1 MNYEFENRRV
11 LVYGAGKS
19 GLSAARLL
27 LELKARVLLFDGR
40 DVSPEELLKE
50 AEGLEGVEVFTREFP
65 ESCLSRLDLV
75 VVSPG
80 VPCDIPDIIRIR
92 EAGIP
97 LTGEIELAYQASR
110 GDVLAVTGT
119 NGKTT
124 TTALLGELM
133 KSAGRETYVVGN
145 IGNPYTSEALKMTEH
160 AVTVAE
166 ISSFQLETIH
176 DFHPKVSAILNIT
189 EDHLNRHH
197 TMEEYIRVK
206 ELITLN
212 QTKSDTCVLNY
223 EDPVLRDFGSVCPAR
238 VVWFSSKR
246 ELPEGFYLKN
256 NKIMMCGGQGREEEL
271 FDTAQLKL
279 IGVHNYENV
288 MAACAMAFAAGAG
301 KEAIQRTLA
310 AFKPVAHRIE
320 FIAEKNGV
328 VWYNDSKGT
337 NPDAAIRGICAMS
350 RPTFLIAGGYDKG
363 SDYREWIRSFGNRVR
378 MLVLEGATKF
388 DIRDAALAEGFPE
401 EKIVIKESMR
411 EACEYC
417 RAHASCGD
425 AVLLSPA
432 CASWGEFPNYE
443 VRGDEFRKFVLT
455 EV

>member
-1 MNYEFENRRV
+1 MDCDFQGRNV

-19 GLSAARLL
+19 GIAACGLL
-27 LELKARVLLFDGR
+27 LALKARVVLFDAKTAAVEALPAGA
-40 DVSPEELLKE
+40 VESGQVTVCTGSFPEEY
-50 AEGLEGVEVFTREFP
+50 
-65 ESCLSRLDLV
+65 LDETDLA

-92 EAGIP
+92 EKGIP
-97 LTGEIELAYQASR
+97 LWGEVELAYRASR
-110 GDVLAVTGT
+110 GEVLAITGT

-124 TTALLGELM
+124 TTSLLGELM
-133 KSAGRETYVVGN
+133 KAAGRDVFVVGN
-145 IGNPYTSEALKMTEH
+145 IGNPYTSEALKTTENS
-160 AVTVAE
+160 VTVAE

-176 DFHPKVSAILNIT
+176 DFRPKVSAILNIT

-212 QTKSDTCVLNY
+212 QTKEDVCVLNY
-223 EDPVLRDFGSVCPAR
+223 EDPVLRGFGETCPAR
-238 VVWFSSKR
+238 VVWFSSRR

-256 NKIMMCGGQGREEEL
+256 EKIMTADGRGHEEEL
-271 FDTAQLKL
+271 FDTRDLKL

-288 MAACAMAFAAGAG
+288 MAACAMALAAGAG
-301 KEAIQRTLA
+301 KEAVREALA
-310 AFKPVAHRIE
+310 VFKPVAHRIE
-320 FIAEKNGV
+320 YIAEKHGV

-337 NPDAAIRGICAMS
+337 NPDAAIRGICAMV
-350 RPTFLIAGGYDKG
+350 RPTWLIAGGYDKG
-363 SDYREWIRSFGNRVR
+363 SDYSTWIRAFGDRVR
-378 MLVLEGATKF
+378 MLVLEGATRMN
-388 DIRDAALAEGFPE
+388 IRDAALKEGFPE
-401 EKIVIKESMR
+401 EKIVIFETMK

-417 RAHASCGD
+417 RAHASEGD

-443 VRGDEFRKFVLT
+443 VRGDEFRKFVMT